1 MYDAPNSSPQAAKFF
16 THQGIK
22 IKKKKKKKTKLHG
35 VSM

>member
-16 THQGIK
+16 MHQGIK
-22 IKKKKKKKTKLHG
+22 IKKKKKRTKLHG

>member
-22 IKKKKKKKTKLHG
+22 IKKKKTKLHG